1 MACDGEAVLALV
13 RGSFACGLVLCLSYL
28 LGCLACDGEAVLAL
42 VRDSFACGLVLC
54 LSYVARLCGLRWGGG
69 ASVGARLLCM
79 WPCAV
84 CCLCCLGVS

>member
-1 MACDGEAVLALV
+1 M
-13 RGSFACGLVLCLSYL
+13 

-42 VRDSFACGLVLC
+42 MKGSFACGLVLC

-79 WPCAV
+79 WAGAMSFLCAR
-84 CCLCCLGVS
+84 LFGLRWDGGASFDGR